1 MTIVLDC
8 ASEGEARFACAQ
20 AGCSICMESL
30 LREHRGLV
38 WRMVT
43 RQGRGKAK
51 YADLFQEGRIGL
63 WRAIL
68 HYEVGR
74 GAAFSSYAC
83 VVICHQVW
91 EAVRH
96 SLKVEG
102 RLEAEGRE
110 ESLDRVVRVW
120 QQAQIHQ
127 ALGAELEVLP
137 EQLRQV
143 IELHYGLSGAAPQ
156 NLAQIGRAWGLC
168 RERIRQLHEEALS
181 LLRLPALSIHLRSL
195 CERTERSHYRE
206 TLRHGYAR
214 QIRQRAQRGR
224 R

>member
-74 GAAFSSYAC
+74 GRPFR
-83 VVICHQVW
+83 VMPVW
-91 EAVRH
+91 
-96 SLKVEG
+96 
-102 RLEAEGRE
+102 
-110 ESLDRVVRVW
+110 
-120 QQAQIHQ
+120 
-127 ALGAELEVLP
+127 
-137 EQLRQV
+137 
-143 IELHYGLSGAAPQ
+143 
-156 NLAQIGRAWGLC
+156 
-168 RERIRQLHEEALS
+168 
-181 LLRLPALSIHLRSL
+181 
-195 CERTERSHYRE
+195 
-206 TLRHGYAR
+206 
-214 QIRQRAQRGR
+214 
-224 R
+224 

>member
-1 MTIVLDC
+1 MAIVLDC
-8 ASEGEARFACAQ
+8 PSKGIGRFACAQ

-43 RQGRGKAK
+43 RAGRGKAE
-51 YADLFQEGRIGL
+51 YADLFAEGRIGL

-68 HYEVGR
+68 RYEVGR
-74 GAAFSSYAC
+74 GVAFSSYAC
-83 VVICHQVW
+83 VVIEHQVW

-102 RLEAEGRE
+102 WLEAEGRE
-110 ESLDRVVRVW
+110 ESLARVVRIW
-120 QQAQIHQ
+120 QQEQIHQ
-127 ALGAELEVLP
+127 ALGAELAVLP
-137 EQLRQV
+137 ERLRQV
-143 IELHYGLSGAAPQ
+143 IELHYGWCGGVPQ
-156 NLAQIGRAWGLC
+156 NLAQIGRGWGLS

-181 LLRLPALSIHLRSL
+181 LLRLPALSIHLHSI
-195 CERTERSHYRE
+195 CERGERSHYRQ
-206 TLRHGYAR
+206 TLC
-214 QIRQRAQRGR
+214 QNQSRQRKLRAR